1 MYKIL
6 LAIFFLAFVVF
17 GCLTALVKPDRNFEA
32 MLFSALLSWL
42 MALVINR
49 SEEWNLNQQVKSGSI
64 YFIENNKVYFFLEDG
79 VVYLSSFSPDEV
91 EQLSYFEFIEEVF
104 NY

>member
-49 SEEWNLNQQVKSGSI
+49 SEE
-64 YFIENNKVYFFLEDG
+64 
-79 VVYLSSFSPDEV
+79 
-91 EQLSYFEFIEEVF
+91 
-104 NY
+104 